1 MCCLITLRNNCEMC
15 AATYKLLAQLG
26 PPDKVILDSIA
37 VKCNKIIL
45 YSKTEIKYTI
55 FKINENVFVDSPI
68 HGRLLSDLENPYS
81 YYI

>member
-55 FKINENVFVDSPI
+55 
-68 HGRLLSDLENPYS
+68 Y
-81 YYI
+81 